1 MRRSVTEKQCAK
13 GQRYS
18 QSGVFC
24 LLKAPEN
31 NPSSTGASVIA
42 SSIIFIYPQTL
53 AYTSDF
59 DSAARAHD
67 MLRNIW
73 HCHMTVA
80 R

>member
-1 MRRSVTEKQCAK
+1 MRRSVTEQKCAK

-42 SSIIFIYPQTL
+42 SSIIFKTL

-59 DSAARAHD
+59 DDLAPQLVRTT
-67 MLRNIW
+67 
-73 HCHMTVA
+73 CHATFGTVT
-80 R
+80 